1 MDANLCKRVNL
12 DTIEK
17 MKEDKNYC
25 EQCNPKSFQVYG
37 VCGSCDNPRISLT
50 VGKILGLINEND
62 VFRRI
67 RIKEVK

>member
-1 MDANLCKRVNL
+1 
-12 DTIEK
+12 
-17 MKEDKNYC
+17 MKENKNYC
-25 EQCNPKSFQVYG
+25 EQCDPKSFQVYG